1 MKITRIYCD
10 ICHKQIPM
18 DHIQADKK
26 YLLPIYEDKYEE
38 TTPCHNLCAKCR
50 QDILDLY
57 ESAKSSWE
65 NS

>member
-1 MKITRIYCD
+1 
-10 ICHKQIPM
+10 M